1 MQTSYKSY
9 SYEMTPELSAA
20 LFGGP
25 NNASLLREPSRD
37 GLLNYATLAARL
49 GTSEGWVRR
58 NARRT
63 YTRDPI
69 PSVRLGKNVRFDWAK
84 VEQWLKRRMR

>member
-1 MQTSYKSY
+1 MQTSYSCK
-9 SYEMTPELSAA
+9 MTPELSAA

-25 NNASLLREPSRD
+25 KKPSLFRGPNRE
-37 GLLNYATLAARL
+37 GLLNYAKLAARL

-63 YTRDPI
+63 
-69 PSVRLGKNVRFDWAK
+69 
-84 VEQWLKRRMR
+84 

>member
-1 MQTSYKSY
+1 MQTIGL
-9 SYEMTPELSAA
+9 EMSKALSDAFFNPRVSS
-20 LFGGP
+20 LFH
-25 NNASLLREPSRD
+25 EPGRV
-37 GLLNYATLAARL
+37 GLLDYATLAARL

-84 VEQWLKRRMR
+84 VEQWLKRRMK

>member
-1 MQTSYKSY
+1 MQTIDL
-9 SYEMTPELSAA
+9 EMSKDLSEAFFNPRA
-20 LFGGP
+20 
-25 NNASLLREPSRD
+25 ASLFREASRK

-69 PSVRLGKNVRFDWAK
+69 PSVRLGKNVRFDWTK
-84 VEQWLKRRMR
+84 VEQWLKRRMK